1 MMEVLAYLLFGGA
14 VLGGSILESRR
25 RRKRWQKV
33 AAECGLQQVVDV
45 SSALHPQL
53 KAQAGPVEVRIE
65 SSGQKDRPFRVTV
78 RPPTPPGFHNVA
90 LRPEAPFRKVREIE
104 IGDRSFD
111 TAFVIQG
118 PGLLVAALL
127 DGETRRLMSKANHLR
142 LEISSGELQGYLA
155 ADEQIPAALSL
166 LLDLGRR
173 LGRPLDVPQR
183 LAENARQDP
192 VPGVRLHNLLLL
204 VRELP
209 DDPRTAE
216 AIQAARSDPSPE
228 VRLRLAKE
236 MGFHDIL
243 EALARNLRD
252 DAVSAEAVALLG
264 QGLTFERTRDIL
276 ERALSGRHPLTARAC
291 LEAIGNSA
299 DAAAVEVLA
308 KTLEQGGAKLAAVAA
323 RALGATASPAAETPL
338 IQALER
344 DPEVRMAAARALGR
358 VGTVAAVL
366 SLKEEAEGSWLD
378 FRRAARQAIAEI
390 QERLHGA
397 SPGQLSLAGA
407 ETGQLSLAQEGG
419 ELSLAEDPAGR
430 LSLPAGKDPA

>member
-1 MMEVLAYLLFGGA
+1 
-14 VLGGSILESRR
+14 
-25 RRKRWQKV
+25 
-33 AAECGLQQVVDV
+33 
-45 SSALHPQL
+45 
-53 KAQAGPVEVRIE
+53 
-65 SSGQKDRPFRVTV
+65 
-78 RPPTPPGFHNVA
+78 
-90 LRPEAPFRKVREIE
+90 
-104 IGDRSFD
+104 
-111 TAFVIQG
+111 
-118 PGLLVAALL
+118 
-127 DGETRRLMSKANHLR
+127 
-142 LEISSGELQGYLA
+142 
-155 ADEQIPAALSL
+155 
-166 LLDLGRR
+166 
-173 LGRPLDVPQR
+173 
-183 LAENARQDP
+183 
-192 VPGVRLHNLLLL
+192 
-204 VRELP
+204 
-209 DDPRTAE
+209 
-216 AIQAARSDPSPE
+216 
-228 VRLRLAKE
+228 